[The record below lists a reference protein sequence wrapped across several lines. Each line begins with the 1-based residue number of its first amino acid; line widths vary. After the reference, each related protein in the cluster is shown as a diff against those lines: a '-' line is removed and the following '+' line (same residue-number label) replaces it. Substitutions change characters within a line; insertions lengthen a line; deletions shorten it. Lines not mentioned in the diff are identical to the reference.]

1 MLSLEEK
8 EEIWNK
14 LDEVVESV
22 LRTERLVIGDDF
34 CGLLVLRREM
44 QKDRWWWIL

>member
-14 LDEVVESV
+14 LDVVESV